1 VVTIIIR
8 SCNDHCHSWEFLD
21 IMPDYSL
28 VEKDTDE
35 RYSCRAGA
43 PLGSP
48 TEVPS
53 WCSMSRQG
61 FH

>member
-1 VVTIIIR
+1 MVNAIIR

-28 VEKDTDE
+28 AEQDADE
-35 RYSCRAGA
+35 RYSCMADA
-43 PLGSP
+43 PLGSL
-48 TEVPS
+48 TEVLS